1 MVLEFGIELTVILR
15 IFQIFSLVL
24 RDLLHVVHGDSA
36 DPLLHHLLH
45 PVLQSPGLRGHEE
58 APHPDN
64 LVCLLLH
71 LLETRGS
78 LPHPVTETRHFV
90 NRYVLVRN
98 IFFVPLNYFSTPEQG
113 ISRVGVIGVTIMA
126 LLSGFG
132 AVNYPYTS
140 MNMFMR

>member
-1 MVLEFGIELTVILR
+1 MILEFGIELTVILR

-98 IFFVPLNYFSTPEQG
+98 IFFVPLNYFFP
-113 ISRVGVIGVTIMA
+113 SRAGHQSGGGDRGYDHGAALGVRRRE
-126 LLSGFG
+126 LSLH
-132 AVNYPYTS
+132 
-140 MNMFMR
+140 

>member
-1 MVLEFGIELTVILR
+1 MEVGIELIVILTTN
-15 IFQIFSLVL
+15 FQIFSLVL

-64 LVCLLLH
+64 LVRLLLH

-78 LPHPVTETRHFV
+78 LPHLVTETRHFV
-90 NRYVLVRN
+90 NRYKCEKY
-98 IFFVPLNYFSTPEQG
+98 FFVPLNYFFP
-113 ISRVGVIGVTIMA
+113 SRAGHQSGGGDRGYDHGAA
-126 LLSGFG
+126 LWVRRGELSLH
-132 AVNYPYTS
+132 
-140 MNMFMR
+140 